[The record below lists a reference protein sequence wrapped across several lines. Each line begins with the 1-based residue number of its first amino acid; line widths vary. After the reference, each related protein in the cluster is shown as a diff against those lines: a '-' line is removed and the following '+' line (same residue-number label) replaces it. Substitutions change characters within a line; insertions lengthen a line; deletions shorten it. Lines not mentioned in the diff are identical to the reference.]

1 MLRPLDLR
9 PRRRFSTLTNSSNWC
24 YISSKMFIPNSMSQ
38 RMCWCMLLDEFWRFS
53 QSTEHWYNFTIRE
66 PRHCCLRS
74 YCAARRHPR
83 FDLYLSAMAFDHCS
97 EEYVRDLAHLY
108 HLMLIETPRP
118 GVQRLLIAY
127 TVDLISVL
135 KELFYFTLRPASALA
150 PTWDDL
156 KNAFETYE
164 RSSSRQRIHNIIC
177 SKSPQG
183 GQILTA
189 DDIYEQIDVLVKG

>member
-1 MLRPLDLR
+1 
-9 PRRRFSTLTNSSNWC
+9 
-24 YISSKMFIPNSMSQ
+24 
-38 RMCWCMLLDEFWRFS
+38 
-53 QSTEHWYNFTIRE
+53 
-66 PRHCCLRS
+66 
-74 YCAARRHPR
+74 
-83 FDLYLSAMAFDHCS
+83 MAFDHCS

-189 DDIYEQIDVLVKG
+189 NADDIYEQIDVLVKG

>member
-1 MLRPLDLR
+1 M
-9 PRRRFSTLTNSSNWC
+9 
-24 YISSKMFIPNSMSQ
+24 
-38 RMCWCMLLDEFWRFS
+38 
-53 QSTEHWYNFTIRE
+53 
-66 PRHCCLRS
+66 
-74 YCAARRHPR
+74 RHPR

-150 PTWDDL
+150 PTFYFNYYL
-156 KNAFETYE
+156 L
-164 RSSSRQRIHNIIC
+164 
-177 SKSPQG
+177 
-183 GQILTA
+183 IL
-189 DDIYEQIDVLVKG
+189 I

>member
-1 MLRPLDLR
+1 
-9 PRRRFSTLTNSSNWC
+9 
-24 YISSKMFIPNSMSQ
+24 
-38 RMCWCMLLDEFWRFS
+38 
-53 QSTEHWYNFTIRE
+53 
-66 PRHCCLRS
+66 
-74 YCAARRHPR
+74 
-83 FDLYLSAMAFDHCS
+83 
-97 EEYVRDLAHLY
+97 
-108 HLMLIETPRP
+108 MLIETPRP

-183 GQILTA
+183 GQILTE
-189 DDIYEQIDVLVKG
+189 DDIYEQVHVLVKG